1 VATERVL
8 AAGEKLEFV
17 ARHAAPV
24 EVVGTTIAR
33 IVDQPVQFE
42 NGKNIQVQE
51 VAKEW
56 GIL

>member
-1 VATERVL
+1 
-8 AAGEKLEFV
+8 V

-24 EVVGTTIAR
+24 EHIGTTIAR
-33 IVDQPVQFE
+33 IVDEPGAFE
-42 NGKNIQVQE
+42 NGKNIQVQD